1 MTKEDYHA
9 IYILTALES
18 LINNKTETDLGLYT
32 LEYEM
37 QLDSFIL
44 NQKRILLLNILNKN
58 KM

>member
-9 IYILTALES
+9 IYILTVLES

-44 NQKRILLLNILNKN
+44 KQKRILLLNILNKN